1 MFTRIVLLIALAFA
15 AVISCS
21 SAAGDRNWAF
31 GTNGVRKTTF
41 ATSGS
46 ATAGVFQPD
55 GKFLVIGWQ
64 FRSGTGTDFR
74 IVRVGAN
81 GALDSSFGSNGVAF
95 VAVSTRDDQALGI
108 ALQSDGKIIVV
119 GSSRNSTAISDF
131 AIVRLNENGSLDT
144 SFGINGVAVT
154 SVRPFDDI
162 AYDVTIQ
169 VDGKIVVC
177 GESGNNGTKTF
188 GLVRYLTNGTLDT
201 AFSDDGITTVDFPG
215 GPSTCSAVRIQ
226 TENKIVATG
235 NVGFGDFSASG
246 FGFVRLNIDGSVDST
261 FGADGTRIVEVRNS
275 TRRQNA
281 PNDLLILP
289 DGRILA
295 AGSTLSDSPD
305 SFDFAATRLTP
316 DGSLDSSFASSG
328 LLIVPFSG
336 SATDG
341 ANTILPLPD
350 GSFFLGGYANGGANL
365 DFALAR
371 FSPNGTTDLRFGVN
385 GRVVTPLTD
394 QAELI
399 HALRLDESGR
409 ILAGGMNNF
418 ETTMISYQNNGL
430 RDFDFDGDKI
440 SDISIFRPS
449 NGQWWLNR
457 STAGT
462 ITHTFGNS
470 ADVLTP
476 GDFTG
481 DGKTDVAIFRP
492 SNGEWFVLRSEDF
505 SFYSFPF
512 GASNDIPVP
521 ADYDGDGKTDA
532 AVFRPSD
539 ATWYIQ
545 RSSGGTTIQ
554 TFGAATDFP
563 VPADYDGDGKTDIAI
578 FRPSNGQWWLNRS
591 TAGLIVHTFGTSTDK
606 NIQGDYTGDGK
617 TDVAIFRPSTGEWFV
632 LRSEDASFYS
642 FPFGANGDLPAPG
655 DYDGDGKTDAA
666 VFRPSSAT
674 WYLQRST
681 AGLLIQ
687 NFGASTDVP
696 VPNVVVR
703 P

>member
-1 MFTRIVLLIALAFA
+1 MAR
-15 AVISCS
+15 S
-21 SAAGDRNWAF
+21 
-31 GTNGVRKTTF
+31 
-41 ATSGS
+41 
-46 ATAGVFQPD
+46 
-55 GKFLVIGWQ
+55 VIGGN
-64 FRSGTGTDFR
+64 FNKYND
-74 IVRVGAN
+74 
-81 GALDSSFGSNGVAF
+81 VA
-95 VAVSTRDDQALGI
+95 
-108 ALQSDGKIIVV
+108 
-119 GSSRNSTAISDF
+119 
-131 AIVRLNENGSLDT
+131 RLNL
-144 SFGINGVAVT
+144 A
-154 SVRPFDDI
+154 
-162 AYDVTIQ
+162 
-169 VDGKIVVC
+169 
-177 GESGNNGTKTF
+177 
-188 GLVRYLTNGTLDT
+188 
-201 AFSDDGITTVDFPG
+201 
-215 GPSTCSAVRIQ
+215 
-226 TENKIVATG
+226 
-235 NVGFGDFSASG
+235 
-246 FGFVRLNIDGSVDST
+246 RLN
-261 FGADGTRIVEVRNS
+261 A
-275 TRRQNA
+275 
-281 PNDLLILP
+281 
-289 DGRILA
+289 
-295 AGSTLSDSPD
+295 
-305 SFDFAATRLTP
+305 
-316 DGSLDSSFASSG
+316 DGSLDSTFPSFANIGTVAKIVIQTDNKILVGGSNGVVRINPDGTRDNTFNVSASSVNDIVLRSDGKAIIVGGFTSVNGVTRNRVARLNSDGTLDTTFNPGTGPNNFVFAAGQQPNSNGVVIAGSFVTVGGISRNFVARLSDDGTLDQLFDPGSGAGGQISCLKILPNNKILIGGVFNSVGGVPRKKIARLLENGSVDLSFGAG
-328 LLIVPFSG
+328 LDYYAPGSFGANIYSFLQTSLGLIVGGNYTGLNSENFS
-336 SATDG
+336 S
-341 ANTILPLPD
+341 L
-350 GSFFLGGYANGGANL
+350 S
-365 DFALAR
+365 
-371 FSPNGTTDLRFGVN
+371 
-385 GRVVTPLTD
+385 
-394 QAELI
+394 
-399 HALRLDESGR
+399 RLK
-409 ILAGGMNNF
+409 
-418 ETTMISYQNNGL
+418 ISERSY
-430 RDFDFDGDKI
+430 FDFDGDGK
-440 SDISIFRPS
+440 SDVSIFRPS

-606 NIQGDYTGDGK
+606 NVQGDYTGDGK